1 MTMAITK
8 KFINADQSKLKAFLE
23 ETGFFG
29 SVTVD
34 SSNSSFLDLYDDDDN
49 LLCKI
54 SPTMCML
61 YWDDNASHH
70 LDITLATGASN
81 GGVTYAYSCPNG
93 IMLACHQNQNYN
105 SYIMVTKT
113 NNDKLA
119 FIVSYTGSS
128 ESSGDHV
135 KNFFPIAWGD
145 DGTLAHP
152 SGSVYNQ
159 FTITPN
165 TRNQTQITP
174 FVTYAEEGMSYTP
187 NAGWF
192 SASQNYSTGDG
203 KITTDDGVYIS
214 NGYWCIKDGGDEI

>member
-1 MTMAITK
+1 MAITK

-34 SSNSSFLDLYDDDDN
+34 SSDSSFLDLYDDDDN
-49 LLCKI
+49 LLCMLSKEK
-54 SPTMCML
+54 CRL
-61 YWDDNASHH
+61 YWDDSTDY
-70 LDITLATGASN
+70 LEITLATGASN

-105 SYIMVTKT
+105 AYIMITMT
-113 NNDKLA
+113 NNNKIA

-128 ESSGDHV
+128 GSTGAHV
-135 KNFFPIAWGD
+135 KMCFPIAWGD

-152 SGSVYNQ
+152 SGSSYNQ
-159 FTITPN
+159 FEITTN
-165 TRNQTQITP
+165 VRNQSQITP
-174 FVTYAEEGMSYTP
+174 FVTYAEEGTLSYTP

-192 SASQNYSTGDG
+192 SASQNYGTGDG

-214 NGYWCIKDGGDEI
+214 NGYWCIKDGGDAS

>member
-1 MTMAITK
+1 MAITK
-8 KFINADQSKLKAFLE
+8 KFINADQTKLKTFLE
-23 ETGFFG
+23 DSGFFG

-34 SSNSSFLDLYDDDDN
+34 SSTQGGPYICMYDDDDN
-49 LLCKI
+49 LLCMI
-54 SPTMCML
+54 SKEKCRL
-61 YWDDNASHH
+61 YWDDSTDY
-70 LDITLATGASN
+70 LEITLATGASN

-105 SYIMVTKT
+105 SYVMVTKT

-119 FIVSYTGSS
+119 FIVSFTGSS
-128 ESSGDHV
+128 ESTGAHV

-165 TRNQTQITP
+165 VRTQTQITP
-174 FVTYAEEGMSYTP
+174 FVTYAEEGTLSYTP

-192 SASQNYSTGDG
+192 SASQNYGSGDG

-214 NGYWCIKDGGDEI
+214 NGYWAIKDE